1 MDFCRGAAEIA
12 AAIEQGKS
20 PRLSADFSLHVNE
33 LALAIHHAG
42 DTACTYKTTTTF
54 TTPEPMPW
62 AK

>member
-1 MDFCRGAAEIA
+1 MDFCRGAAENA

-42 DTACTYKTTTTF
+42 DAACTYKTTTTF